1 MRFTRIFAGIFVTL
15 LITAPARSTAPPPW
29 GLGGINAEGGWR
41 LTEGSRE
48 VVVAVIDT
56 GADVM
61 HPDLRS
67 NLWTN
72 PGETG
77 LDEMGRDRAKN
88 GLDDDRNGF
97 VDDVHGWNFVA
108 DSNDLNDKH
117 GHGTHIAGIV
127 KGVAP
132 KVSVMVLKYFDPTSS
147 GQQALASTVKA
158 IRYAVKMKA
167 NVINYS
173 GGGIQPS
180 PVEEAAIK
188 EAAAQGILVVAAAG
202 NEHSNSDQRHYYPAD
217 YQLPNILSVTA
228 IDSSRRVL
236 PTSNYGERTV
246 HLAAPGA
253 DILSALPGGAYGLM
267 TGTSQATAFATG
279 VAALLIAHNPEM
291 RSPERIIAHLMRTGT
306 PEPHLNGKTM
316 ARSVL
321 NSYRALAMQ
330 ERGVSASGVAAANE
344 VGIEQKMFIDS
355 PQGRSKPR
363 RPSSTR

>member
-1 MRFTRIFAGIFVTL
+1 
-15 LITAPARSTAPPPW
+15 
-29 GLGGINAEGGWR
+29 
-41 LTEGSRE
+41 
-48 VVVAVIDT
+48 
-56 GADVM
+56 
-61 HPDLRS
+61 
-67 NLWTN
+67 
-72 PGETG
+72 
-77 LDEMGRDRAKN
+77 MGRDRAKN

-132 KVSVMVLKYFDPTSS
+132 KVSVMVLKYFDPSS
-147 GQQALASTVKA
+147 TGQQALANTVKA
-158 IRYAVKMKA
+158 IRYAIKMKA
-167 NVINYS
+167 NIINYS

-180 PVEEAAIK
+180 AVEEAAIK
-188 EAAAQGILVVAAAG
+188 EAAVQGILVVAAAG

-279 VAALLIAHNPEM
+279 VAALLIDHNLEM

-306 PEPHLNGKTM
+306 PEPRLNGKTM

-330 ERGVSASGVAAANE
+330 ERGVAASGVTAANE
-344 VGIEQKMFIDS
+344 LGIEQKMFIDS
-355 PQGRSKPR
+355 PQSRSKPR
-363 RPSSTR
+363 RPSSTSPMNPKGIQNSRESARSP